1 MSIGPFPFFLLSHWT
16 WWVLAHTHTHRSALG
31 PRVSGQPGTSHFRKC
46 RETYALHKVKGG
58 MAEKL
63 VQIRQTSPT
72 SPLSTLSCQE
82 SHGALDSGASLL
94 WAITDPRISSEFQQ
108 ELPEAFCL
116 SRLGF
121 PSPGTTLFCL
131 IFLFSPF
138 SHLPH
143 LPPACFPAFPSV
155 SSHVLLCL
163 TFIYLAVLD
172 LSCSSQ
178 DLCSSLGRVNS

>member
-1 MSIGPFPFFLLSHWT
+1 MGSQSPFEHWPFSFLRLVSLDMVGSGSHT
-16 WWVLAHTHTHRSALG
+16 HTHTHRSALG

-108 ELPEAFCL
+108 KLPEAFCL
-116 SRLGF
+116 SRLGV
-121 PSPGTTLFCL
+121 PKSRNYTLL
-131 IFLFSPF
+131 PDFS
-138 SHLPH
+138 L
-143 LPPACFPAFPSV
+143 
-155 SSHVLLCL
+155 
-163 TFIYLAVLD
+163 
-172 LSCSSQ
+172 
-178 DLCSSLGRVNS
+178 

>member
-1 MSIGPFPFFLLSHWT
+1 MALFLSSSCLIGHGGFWLT
-16 WWVLAHTHTHRSALG
+16 HTHTGLPLG
-31 PRVSGQPGTSHFRKC
+31 PGCQDSQGPATSESV

-82 SHGALDSGASLL
+82 SHGAFDSGASLL
-94 WAITDPRISSEFQQ
+94 WAITDPKISSEFQQ
-108 ELPEAFCL
+108 KLPKVFCL

-143 LPPACFPAFPSV
+143 LPPDCFPAFPSV

-178 DLCSSLGRVNS
+178 DLCSSLGHVNS